1 MTSGPPAR
9 PVEVVIDVPVDLVED
24 VEDVRKSDPEFL
36 GRVIRYALT
45 RRIIFEELSTKG
57 HPALQ

>member
-1 MTSGPPAR
+1 MTSGSPSR

-24 VEDVRKSDPEFL
+24 VEDVRETDPEFL

-45 RRIIFEELSTKG
+45 RRIVFEELSAT
-57 HPALQ
+57 ADRTVQ

>member
-1 MTSGPPAR
+1 MTSGSPTR

-24 VEDVRKSDPEFL
+24 VEDVREADPEFL

-45 RRIIFEELSTKG
+45 RRIVFEELSTKTG
-57 HPALQ
+57 SALQ